1 MHNADFGNRRKVPQT
16 CSSRVCNIGV
26 NRQGFSTGRLRI
38 YFVKRL
44 GMTTENRVFQRF
56 GKPCVQLFSV
66 LFLGDFSKTKRHRKR
81 LRKAVGTEQGED
93 RCGISQTQ
101 PPSIFGTKQEIAT
114 ECSAVWCG
122 KCGILYEKVRKFAK
136 ENAALSYRICG
147 SFRGASPFLSCC
159 FGRPEA
165 KETVFSTDKPRC
177 FGTFCFET
185 GKEKRGK
192 MPQNASVNPLEGQ
205 QDHVKNFEGQ
215 KVIPSKKGMIFKPFF
230 SLSVQ
235 SFIVTCHSPRTWVWY
250 RKRQTSDF
258 RGRQKERMHG
268 KLRCFPTAE
277 TENGAAETENAVEN
291 TRR

>member
-1 MHNADFGNRRKVPQT
+1 
-16 CSSRVCNIGV
+16 
-26 NRQGFSTGRLRI
+26 
-38 YFVKRL
+38 
-44 GMTTENRVFQRF
+44 
-56 GKPCVQLFSV
+56 
-66 LFLGDFSKTKRHRKR
+66 
-81 LRKAVGTEQGED
+81 
-93 RCGISQTQ
+93 
-101 PPSIFGTKQEIAT
+101 
-114 ECSAVWCG
+114 
-122 KCGILYEKVRKFAK
+122 
-136 ENAALSYRICG
+136 
-147 SFRGASPFLSCC
+147 
-159 FGRPEA
+159 
-165 KETVFSTDKPRC
+165 
-177 FGTFCFET
+177 
-185 GKEKRGK
+185 

-277 TENGAAETENAVEN
+277 TENEAAETENAVEN